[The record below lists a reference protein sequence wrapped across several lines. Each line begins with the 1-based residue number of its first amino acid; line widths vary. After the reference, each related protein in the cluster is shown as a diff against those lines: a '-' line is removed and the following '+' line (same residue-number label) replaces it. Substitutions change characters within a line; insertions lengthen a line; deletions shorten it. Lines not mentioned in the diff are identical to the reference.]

1 MPSTLFD
8 TIVAWSASSLAS
20 PINEIRFAKVSCKED
35 AKAMTGTFAE
45 SLNLLLRAGCG
56 FENLQPVNRS
66 GHVLTGVE
74 DMPIARTFPSPALR
88 RNP

>member
-1 MPSTLFD
+1 MSVVKCRRMPSTLFD

-45 SLNLLLRAGCG
+45 SLNLSLRAGCG
-56 FENLQPVNRS
+56 LK
-66 GHVLTGVE
+66 LTQTYSLSIVAV
-74 DMPIARTFPSPALR
+74 MF
-88 RNP
+88 